1 MTIFPP
7 RFAPRTRARRPL
19 AVLFGTAALLT
30 LPLAALPV
38 AAVAQSSLSAPVQ
51 TAPAQATAAEGTVR
65 GLAKT
70 AAFKQAIAAA
80 AAEDEAIAT
89 FYRQTDYQQIFTGP
103 DDAARR
109 EALLSAL
116 ATAGDHALPVARYD
130 LNGLM
135 QTLRDVRSQR
145 DLGRAEVAAARAFLS
160 YARDV
165 QTGALEPS
173 RVDSGIVRDIPR
185 RDPVTL
191 LQDFADAQPRAY
203 MRGLAPRTPEY
214 ARLMKEKMRLQR
226 LIAAGGWGEAVRSGA
241 LKPGAEGAEVI
252 ALRNRLIAM
261 DYLPRTVSVSYDAAM
276 QQAVQRFQA
285 DHGLETDGVAGPSTL
300 QEVNVP
306 ASKRLESVVV
316 AMERE
321 RWLNF
326 DRGSRHVLVNIADFS
341 AKIVDDGEVTFRT
354 RSVVGADASDRRT
367 PEFSDQMEHMVIN
380 PTWHIPRSIV
390 TKEYLPQMQRN
401 PNAVS
406 HLNVVDNRG
415 RVVPRGAVN
424 FRAYTAR
431 TFPFAMKQPPSQTNA
446 LGLVKFMFPNKYN
459 IYLHDTPSKSL
470 FARESRAFS
479 HGCVRL
485 GDPFDFA
492 YALLAPQTDNPE
504 AFFQAKLRSGQETTV
519 KLDQPVPV
527 HLIYRTAVAEPQ
539 GKINFRRDVYGRDAR
554 LFDALVAAGVVLSDL
569 ES

>member
-1 MTIFPP
+1 M
-7 RFAPRTRARRPL
+7 ART
-19 AVLFGTAALLT
+19 T
-30 LPLAALPV
+30 
-38 AAVAQSSLSAPVQ
+38 
-51 TAPAQATAAEGTVR
+51 
-65 GLAKT
+65 
-70 AAFKQAIAAA
+70 AFKQAVAAA

-89 FYRQTDYQQIFTGP
+89 FYRETDYRQIFTGSE
-103 DDAARR
+103 DRARL

-116 ATAGDHALPVARYD
+116 STAGDHALPVARYD

-145 DLGRAEVAAARAFLS
+145 DLGRAEVAAARVFLA

-165 QTGALEPS
+165 QTGALEPK
-173 RVDSGIVRDIPR
+173 RVDAGIVREIPR
-185 RDPVTL
+185 RDPVAL
-191 LQDFADAQPRAY
+191 LRAFAEAQPRAY
-203 MRGLAPRTPEY
+203 MRSLAPTTPEY
-214 ARLMKEKMRLQR
+214 ARLLKEKMRLQR
-226 LIAAGGWGEAVRSGA
+226 LIAAGGWGETVRAGA
-241 LKPGAEGAEVI
+241 LKPGSDGADVI

-261 DYLPRTVSVSYDAAM
+261 NYLPRTASVAYDAAM
-276 QQAVQRFQA
+276 QQAVQQFQT

-300 QEVNVP
+300 EEVNVP

-321 RWLNF
+321 RWMNF
-326 DRGSRHVLVNIADFS
+326 DRGTRHVLVNIADFS
-341 AKIVDDGEVTFRT
+341 SKIVDDGEVTFRT
-354 RSVVGADASDRRT
+354 RSVVGANSSDRRT

-406 HLNVVDNRG
+406 HLNVVDSRG

-424 FRAYTAR
+424 FRAYSAR
-431 TFPFAMKQPPSQTNA
+431 TFPFQMKQPPSRTNA

-492 YALLAPQTDNPE
+492 YALLARQTDNPKE
-504 AFFQAKLRSGQETTV
+504 FFQSKLRSGRESTV
-519 KLDQPVPV
+519 KLDQPVQV
-527 HLIYRTAVAEPQ
+527 HLIYRTAVAEPK
-539 GKINFRRDVYGRDAR
+539 GKMNFRRDVYGRDGR

>member
-1 MTIFPP
+1 MIIGEDADTHDQDDGH
-7 RFAPRTRARRPL
+7 RRDTQQ
-19 AVLFGTAALLT
+19 FGHA
-30 LPLAALPV
+30 AALPV
-38 AAVAQSSLSAPVQ
+38 AAAAQSSLSAPVQ
-51 TAPAQATAAEGTVR
+51 TAPTQTTAAEGTVR

-145 DLGRAEVAAARAFLS
+145 DLGRAEVAAARAFLT

-191 LQDFADAQPRAY
+191 LQDFAEAQPRAY